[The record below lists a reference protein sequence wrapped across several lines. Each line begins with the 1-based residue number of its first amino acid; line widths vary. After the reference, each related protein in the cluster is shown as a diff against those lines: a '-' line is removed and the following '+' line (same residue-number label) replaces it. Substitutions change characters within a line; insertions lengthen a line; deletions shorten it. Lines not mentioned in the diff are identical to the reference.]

1 MNLNIPFDFDNT
13 YINQF
18 PTLGSEVTP
27 AVMPNPKW
35 LSVSQET
42 AAQLGLTADQLLNQ
56 PQWLDWFSGN
66 ASLNGAQPFAQKY
79 TGHQF
84 GHYNPDLGDG
94 RGVLLGEASYAG
106 QRLDLHVK
114 GAGKTPYSRFGD
126 GRAVLRSCIREYLAS
141 ETMEALG
148 IPTSRALGVFTT
160 GEQVQRETLEPGAAM
175 IRVCKSHL
183 RFGHFEYAFYQNDET
198 LLKQLVH
205 YSVTKVLPSD
215 AVELQSLT
223 SDSTDAEQAAAMF
236 KFIIRSTAELVA
248 KWQAFGFCH
257 GVMNTDNMSILGL
270 TFDYGPYGF
279 LDKYDP
285 KHICNH
291 SDHSGRYAFDE
302 QPSIALWNLNALA
315 YALSP
320 LLNKEQLTDLLQQ
333 FEPILLDNYS
343 SIMRQ
348 KLGLTTRHQNDQG
361 LLTEFLQILQSQQRD
376 YTHTWRALSTVS
388 LNQAEQR
395 QAFVNLFIERGA
407 IEEWLTKYQKRLAT
421 EMISEVQRQELMCA
435 INPKYILRNHLAQ
448 EAIEAAENGDTG
460 PLDLLL
466 KILSKPF
473 TEQDV
478 DAKYCAL
485 PPDWAYDISISCSS

>member
-1 MNLNIPFDFDNT
+1 M
-13 YINQF
+13 
-18 PTLGSEVTP
+18 
-27 AVMPNPKW
+27 
-35 LSVSQET
+35 
-42 AAQLGLTADQLLNQ
+42 
-56 PQWLDWFSGN
+56 
-66 ASLNGAQPFAQKY
+66 
-79 TGHQF
+79 
-84 GHYNPDLGDG
+84 
-94 RGVLLGEASYAG
+94 
-106 QRLDLHVK
+106 
-114 GAGKTPYSRFGD
+114 
-126 GRAVLRSCIREYLAS
+126 
-141 ETMEALG
+141 
-148 IPTSRALGVFTT
+148 
-160 GEQVQRETLEPGAAM
+160 
-175 IRVCKSHL
+175 
-183 RFGHFEYAFYQNDET
+183 
-198 LLKQLVH
+198 LKQLVH

-215 AVELQSLT
+215 SVELQSLT

-320 LLNKEQLTDLLQQ
+320 LLNKEQLTDLLKQ
-333 FEPILLDNYS
+333 FEPTLLDNYS
-343 SIMRQ
+343 TLMRQ
-348 KLGLTTRHQNDQG
+348 KLGLTTRHQNDQS

-376 YTHTWRALSTVS
+376 YTHTWRALSTLS

-395 QAFVNLFIERGA
+395 QAFVDLFIDRNA
-407 IEEWLTKYQKRLAT
+407 IETWLTKYQKRLAT
-421 EMISEVQRQELMCA
+421 ELVSEATRQELMCA

-460 PLDLLL
+460 PVELLL
-466 KILSKPF
+466 TILAKPF
-473 TEQDV
+473 TEQNV
-478 DAKYCAL
+478 DAKYSAL
-485 PPDWAYDISISCSS
+485 PPDWAHDISISCSS